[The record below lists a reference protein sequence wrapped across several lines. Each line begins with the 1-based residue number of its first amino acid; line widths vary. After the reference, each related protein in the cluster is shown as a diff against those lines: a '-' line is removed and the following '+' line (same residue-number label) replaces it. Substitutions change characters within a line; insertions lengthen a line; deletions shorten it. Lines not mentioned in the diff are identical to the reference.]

1 MRTEN
6 VVKNWEGNEMSGKN
20 RFRSEMGLPRKEYY
34 KYIYLAR
41 SFRKIIRIEIIMR
54 CAAV

>member
-6 VVKNWEGNEMSGKN
+6 VVKNWEGDEMSGKN
-20 RFRSEMGLPRKEYY
+20 RFRSEKGLPRKEYY

-41 SFRKIIRIEIIMR
+41 SF
-54 CAAV
+54 